1 MAAENGRLGDLR
13 TRAVWGAGL
22 GAAGAIPILIGGW
35 LAGLLV
41 AAAAGA
47 MGWEWRRVTLG
58 PKFQPILGWMMAGAA
73 AIGVLLAQTGALG
86 VALLYLLGAA
96 AALALLDRFERRSPL
111 WSPLGLLTF
120 GLAAACFIALRESEP
135 FGLETALWIAGVVV
149 ACDVGAYFAGR
160 LVGGPKLWPRVS
172 PSKTWS
178 GLAGGMVLAA
188 LVGGLFSWATTGTY
202 FQQVC
207 TVSAIAAVVAQGGDL
222 AESMFK
228 RHFGVKDAGDLIP
241 GHGGALDRLDGFC
254 AATMVAAAVTYL
266 RGGTPVFIW

>member
-1 MAAENGRLGDLR
+1 MAAEDGRLGDLR

-58 PKFQPILGWMMAGAA
+58 PKFQPILGGMMAGAA

>member
-1 MAAENGRLGDLR
+1 MAAESGRLGDLR

-58 PKFQPILGWMMAGAA
+58 ARFQPILGWMMAGAA
-73 AIGVLLAQTGALG
+73 AIGVLLAQTGALSI
-86 VALLYLLGAA
+86 ALLYLLGAA
-96 AALALLDRFERRSPL
+96 AALALLDRFERRNPL

-120 GLAAACFIALRESEP
+120 GLAAACFIALRGSEP
-135 FGLETALWIAGVVV
+135 FGLETALWIASVVV

-178 GLAGGMVLAA
+178 GLAGGMALAA
-188 LVGGLFSWATTGTY
+188 LVGGVFSWATTGTY
-202 FQQVC
+202 YQQVC
-207 TVSAIAAVVAQGGDL
+207 AVSAIAAVVAQGGDL